1 MDEKEEMPPKSNNDD
16 EEEEIVEHVE
26 FVYDSE
32 DKEIT
37 EEIKRTMTKLIVRGP
52 NVKTIKE
59 GVFKEC
65 AKLKEIDFTEATALE
80 TIGYG
85 AFFKCPSLLAFKCPS
100 NVKTI
105 GQRAFLFCENLK
117 EIDFTEATALETIG
131 GWAFRKCPS
140 LLAFKCPSNVK
151 TIGDYAFCECE
162 NLKEIDFTE
171 AIALETIGEFAFY
184 KCPSLLA
191 FKCPSNVK
199 TIGRQA
205 FAYCSKLKEIDFTKA
220 TALETIAAYAFGS
233 CPSLLAFKCPSNVKT
248 IGQKA
253 FAKCENLEEIDFTKA
268 TGLETIGDSAFY
280 ECPSLLAFKC
290 PSNVK
295 TIGQGVFEECAKLK
309 EIDFTEAT
317 ALETIAAYAFGSCPS
332 LLAFKCP
339 SNVKTIGQ
347 YAFRQCAKLK
357 EIDFTEATALETI
370 GERAFC
376 ECPFLLAFKCP
387 SNVKTIGV
395 QAFAYCDNLEEI
407 DFTKATALETIG
419 DSAFRKCPSLLA
431 FKCPSNVK
439 TIGVQAFAYCDNLK
453 EIDFTE
459 ATALETIEDGAFY
472 KCPSLLAFKCPSNA
486 KTIGESAFFKCE
498 RLKEIDFTEATAL
511 KTIAAYAFKIC
522 PSLLAFKCPSNVKTI
537 GKNAF
542 EECTKLKEIDF
553 TEATALETIGEQAFY
568 VCPGLLAFKCP
579 SNVKTIGEEAFAV
592 CENLKEIDFTKATA
606 LESIGYRAFYN
617 CSSLLAFKCPS
628 NVKTIGDKAFQLGKS
643 LKEVDF
649 TEATALETIGE
660 SSFGSCR
667 SLLAF
672 KCPSNVKTIEKEAFD
687 LCKSLKEIDFTK
699 ATALETIGEQA
710 FCFCASLLAFKCP
723 SNVKTIGKEA
733 FRECAKLKEIDFIE
747 ATALETIG
755 EGPFYKCTSLETV
768 YFAPNV
774 TVVPKNILEECPNLQ
789 FLKIPSGN
797 PAIHIRLYIS
807 LNEDQKNILLILN
820 DIVNVYA
827 CNPIKNS
834 ELLEKL
840 GDEKSILHQVRAM
853 YIGSIVDGTRRFL
866 SIPERN
872 GWLQFLANNM
882 GDGTDDPDMSKLLD
896 YLETVDI
903 KRVRE
908 LAETKDQ
915 SDRAA
920 KSVASKH
927 IQKVF
932 EKRLFFLGRYDIA
945 RGPPIHQSATCVV
958 VKATDAKMRE
968 YFEKKYEPYEGREVG
983 KKLFQEILGK
993 MELIPHD
1000 KENIKGLFQRADVK
1014 KDEKISKEEFVD
1026 FCLAEIGGTV
1036 VLKFMRNKDQF
1047 RREVNCRINN
1057 KLDSK
1062 YVVGS
1067 IRSHDKESDA
1077 NLVESLKDS
1086 ILQEDGNGTSSF
1098 LKKEGAKAED
1108 YCNVLVMPYGER
1120 NLDTIFRSERLDIL
1134 TIQTLMKEIGKAVA
1148 HLHKQGLIHGD
1159 LKMLNVIRI
1168 NGHMV
1173 LIDMDASAKIGEDFA
1188 GEKYSSGVIP
1198 PEMIYQLANYKE
1210 KEKYV
1215 SYFQDQNKEE
1225 QQKRAPKFTTRSPK
1239 IGYAVKSFLG
1249 HDETTTFEDP
1259 ETGNTVPKTKRMVTS
1274 KGNLPMFEVVGADS
1288 SFDVWSFGVLLYTL
1302 CSKHTLFQVNTDDDI
1317 FDGNSMRELYHWG
1330 QDDLEVESILENS
1343 IQDDAAKN
1351 LLKKILKRH
1360 PKDRPSMNEILLDP
1374 FFSGKTTDDVKEV
1387 VKEEFGKMKSLV
1399 LENRQIMQHG
1409 FSKIHESLNRLK
1421 SYQET
1426 ANALLKGIVQ
1436 GKKAQPKFLVILPAA
1451 EQDNHQEKQFSR
1463 FLSTLSK
1470 IKNASSLTTKAR
1482 LCFICPI
1489 SLQPVV
1495 GTDGKA
1501 IGYDIKLAK
1510 DWIKKYGPAILIGL
1524 KIVQVGL
1531 AVGRGFGLP
1540 LPSLSGA
1547 EEGLLETSDLFAEIQ
1562 GLLVD
1567 GMGGDAEEDG
1577 LADMMLEKFADRVD
1591 SAASAEGPV
1600 TMKKNHLASI
1610 QKSYDGIGL
1619 LIDDEEFKRCG
1630 LVQAVSSDGKEYEYV
1645 HPNVKP
1651 LFEKFGSKCLEM
1663 SMEERE
1669 TENAMLAAEAR
1680 EDGDKDTKKGSPKN
1694 GHGEMRK
1701 HETAVP
1707 VPVPVPVLVAPS
1719 DSIPQSELQGIP
1731 QGSINHVVHKG
1742 WLRIQSRWPPYL
1754 WKQRYV
1760 VVYNNCSI
1768 TQYPNAGS
1776 TYLDAKW
1783 IDTNDGTMELRSGG
1797 KVVAKAKLS
1806 KRCTSSTIAEWCQ
1819 GNNMILNSDEQST
1832 PDLKNRKAAA
1842 ASFRGDHTGNVIQS
1856 NNNSD

>member
-16 EEEEIVEHVE
+16 EEEEIVEYVE

-37 EEIKRTMTKLIVRGP
+37 DEIRRTVTKLIVRGP
-52 NVKTIKE
+52 NVKTIGKE
-59 GVFKEC
+59 AFEEC
-65 AKLKEIDFTEATALE
+65 ENLREIDFTEEGAFVECDKLREIDFTEATALE
-80 TIGYG
+80 TIGDL
-85 AFFKCPSLLAFKCPS
+85 AFCLCPSLLAFKCPSNIKTIGQQAFDECAKLEEIDFTEASALETIGDSAFRSCRSLLAFKCLSNVKTIGEQAFAKCENLKEIDFTKATALETIGNSAFWKCPSLLAFKCPS

-105 GQRAFLFCENLK
+105 GMAAFMNCE
-117 EIDFTEATALETIG
+117 
-131 GWAFRKCPS
+131 
-140 LLAFKCPSNVK
+140 
-151 TIGDYAFCECE
+151 
-162 NLKEIDFTE
+162 
-171 AIALETIGEFAFY
+171 
-184 KCPSLLA
+184 
-191 FKCPSNVK
+191 
-199 TIGRQA
+199 
-205 FAYCSKLKEIDFTKA
+205 
-220 TALETIAAYAFGS
+220 
-233 CPSLLAFKCPSNVKT
+233 
-248 IGQKA
+248 
-253 FAKCENLEEIDFTKA
+253 
-268 TGLETIGDSAFY
+268 
-280 ECPSLLAFKC
+280 
-290 PSNVK
+290 
-295 TIGQGVFEECAKLK
+295 
-309 EIDFTEAT
+309 
-317 ALETIAAYAFGSCPS
+317 
-332 LLAFKCP
+332 
-339 SNVKTIGQ
+339 
-347 YAFRQCAKLK
+347 
-357 EIDFTEATALETI
+357 
-370 GERAFC
+370 
-376 ECPFLLAFKCP
+376 
-387 SNVKTIGV
+387 
-395 QAFAYCDNLEEI
+395 NLEEI

-439 TIGVQAFAYCDNLK
+439 TIGWMAFAECAKLN
-453 EIDFTE
+453 EIDFTK
-459 ATALETIEDGAFY
+459 ATALETIREAAFY
-472 KCPSLLAFKCPSNA
+472 K
-486 KTIGESAFFKCE
+486 
-498 RLKEIDFTEATAL
+498 
-511 KTIAAYAFKIC
+511 C

-537 GKNAF
+537 GDEALMNCENLEEIDFTKATALETIGNQAF
-542 EECTKLKEIDF
+542 YECRSLLAFKCPSNVKTIRDEAFRGCEKLKEIDFTEATALEMIRKLAFMFCENLKEIDF
-553 TEATALETIGEQAFY
+553 TEATALETIGKQAFD
-568 VCPGLLAFKCP
+568 
-579 SNVKTIGEEAFAV
+579 E
-592 CENLKEIDFTKATA
+592 
-606 LESIGYRAFYN
+606 
-617 CSSLLAFKCPS
+617 
-628 NVKTIGDKAFQLGKS
+628 
-643 LKEVDF
+643 
-649 TEATALETIGE
+649 
-660 SSFGSCR
+660 
-667 SLLAF
+667 
-672 KCPSNVKTIEKEAFD
+672 
-687 LCKSLKEIDFTK
+687 
-699 ATALETIGEQA
+699 
-710 FCFCASLLAFKCP
+710 CASLLAFKCP
-723 SNVKTIGKEA
+723 SNVKTIGEQAFAKCENLEEIDFTKATALETIGDSAFRKCPSLLAFKCPSNVKTIGEQAFAECENLKEIDFTEATALEMIGKQAFDECRSLLAFKCPFNVKTIGDEA
-733 FRECAKLKEIDFIE
+733 FAKCEKLKEIDFTEATALERIGKFAFMFCTNLKEIDFTKATALEMIGDKAFFMCPSLLAFKCPSNVKTIGDAAFQQCESLQEIDFTE

-755 EGPFYKCTSLETV
+755 YGAFFACHHLETF
-768 YFAPNV
+768 YFAPHV
-774 TVVPKNILEECPNLQ
+774 TVVPKNILADCFNLQ
-789 FLKIPSGN
+789 SLKIPSAN
-797 PAIHIRLYIS
+797 PAIHIRLHKA
-807 LNEDQKNILLILN
+807 LEENKKHLIVLN

-834 ELLEKL
+834 ELLENS

-853 YIGSIVDGTRRFL
+853 YIGSIVDGTRRL
-866 SIPERN
+866 GSIPERN
-872 GWLQFLANNM
+872 GWLQFLSNNM

-927 IQKVF
+927 IQEVF

-968 YFEKKYEPYEGREVG
+968 YFEKKYEPYEGIEVG

-1351 LLKKILKRH
+1351 LLKKILKRN

-1374 FFSGKTTDDVKEV
+1374 FFTGETTDDVKEV

-1421 SYQET
+1421 SYQEA
-1426 ANALLKGIVQ
+1426 ANTLLKGIVQ

-1470 IKNASSLTTKAR
+1470 IKNLSSLTTKAR

-1524 KIVQVGL
+1524 KIVQAGL

-1540 LPSLSGA
+1540 LPSLSGT
-1547 EEGLLETSDLFAEIQ
+1547 EKGLLETSDLFAEMQ

-1619 LIDDEEFKRCG
+1619 LIGDEEFKCCG

-1694 GHGEMRK
+1694 GHDEMRK

-1707 VPVPVPVLVAPS
+1707 VPIPVAPS

-1742 WLRIQSRWPPYL
+1742 WLRIQSGWPPYL

-1783 IDTNDGTMELRSGG
+1783 IDMNDGTMELRSGG

-1819 GNNMILNSDEQST
+1819 ANNVILNSDEQST

-1842 ASFRGDHTGNVIQS
+1842 TSSRADHTGNVIQS